1 MDAWRSPTVL
11 PAVLASFLLCTC
23 ALDFQGIHVHMSEV
37 QNMSAP
43 ALGQPRGGG
52 PRMDKVV
59 DRAAQQLEPLM
70 NASFGGF
77 TYHNCTPP
85 LCLYWCAVHRLP
97 RFQLRLCTW

>member
-1 MDAWRSPTVL
+1 
-11 PAVLASFLLCTC
+11 
-23 ALDFQGIHVHMSEV
+23 
-37 QNMSAP
+37 
-43 ALGQPRGGG
+43 
-52 PRMDKVV
+52 MDKVV

-97 RFQLRLCTW
+97 VAL